1 MELYFFRHGI
11 AADRADYAEDGDR
24 PLTAKGEA
32 RTKLVAQRLQQL
44 GLYFEGILTSP
55 LLRARQTA
63 EILAA
68 AELGP
73 HPQVFQSL
81 APGGS
86 LGSFLA
92 WLERWEAAP
101 DAKLVIVGHQP
112 DLGEWAEAI
121 AFGQTGHHLNLKK
134 AGIIGLRSGAAR
146 IQAHTDN
153 ELFLL
158 TSPKWL
164 LP

>member
-11 AADRADYAEDGDR
+11 AVERSGKIADAER

-32 RTKLVAQRLQQL
+32 RTRLVAKRLGQL

-55 LLRARQTA
+55 LVRARQTA
-63 EILAA
+63 MILAEA
-68 AELGP
+68 QLGP
-73 HPQVFQSL
+73 QPQVFQGL

-86 LGSFLA
+86 LGAFLA
-92 WLERWEAAP
+92 WLEQWDAAP
-101 DAKLVIVGHQP
+101 DAKLIIVGHQP
-112 DLGEWAEAI
+112 ELGEWAEAI
-121 AFGQTGHHLNLKK
+121 AFGQTGQHLALKK
-134 AGIIGLRSGAAR
+134 AGLIGIRSGAAR

-153 ELFLL
+153 QLFLL
-158 TSPKWL
+158 TAPKWL